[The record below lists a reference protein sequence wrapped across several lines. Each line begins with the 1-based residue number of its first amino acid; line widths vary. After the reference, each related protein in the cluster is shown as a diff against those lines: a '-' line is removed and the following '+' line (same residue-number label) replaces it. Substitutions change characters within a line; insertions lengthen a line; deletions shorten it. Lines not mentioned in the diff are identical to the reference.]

1 MPGSN
6 WGPDCPVNMSMQF
19 QWQCEANRLI
29 VFVRDAHGRFLLKDT
44 KPETARA
51 IVILIVPL
59 LNNPVAPWSAAIRN
73 AGRRGAQET
82 G

>member
-19 QWQCEANRLI
+19 QWQCEANWLI

-51 IVILIVPL
+51 KEL
-59 LNNPVAPWSAAIRN
+59 
-73 AGRRGAQET
+73 
-82 G
+82 